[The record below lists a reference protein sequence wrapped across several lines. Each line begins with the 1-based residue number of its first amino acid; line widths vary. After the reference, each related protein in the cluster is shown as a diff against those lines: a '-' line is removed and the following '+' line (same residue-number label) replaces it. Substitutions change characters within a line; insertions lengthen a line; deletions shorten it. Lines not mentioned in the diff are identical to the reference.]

1 MRASGGNG
9 VRELNVVTAP
19 RAASWAFHEEDSGR
33 IRTVLLDFLRDASAR
48 TALLVDRAGQMLVT
62 VGETPTFD
70 PTAFASLTAADF
82 SANDQLA
89 RLLGESEFGTLFHQG
104 EKESLYLADI
114 ARRVILVVLFD
125 NRTTLGLVKLRMK
138 PAVHDLTTIF
148 TAMFTRDAGSDGRVG
163 TAFVGEAEDELD
175 KLFGI

>member
-1 MRASGGNG
+1 
-9 VRELNVVTAP
+9 VTAP
-19 RAASWAFHEEDSGR
+19 RAASWSFHEEDSAR
-33 IRTVLLDFLRDASAR
+33 IRGVLQDFLRDASAR
-48 TALLVDRAGQMLVT
+48 TALLVDRAGQMLIT
-62 VGETPTFD
+62 VGEPPTFD

-89 RLLGESEFGTLFHQG
+89 RLLGEPEFGTLFHQG

-138 PAVHDLTTIF
+138 AAVSDLTTIF
-148 TAMFTRDAGSDGRVG
+148 TAMFERTTDGASQVDK
-163 TAFVGEAEDELD
+163 AFLGEAEDELD
-175 KLFGI
+175 KLFGS

>member
-1 MRASGGNG
+1 M
-9 VRELNVVTAP
+9 TTP
-19 RAASWAFHEEDSGR
+19 RAASWAFHEEDSAK
-33 IRTVLLDFLRDASAR
+33 IRGVLTDFLRDASAR

-62 VGETPTFD
+62 VGETPSFD

-89 RLLGESEFGTLFHQG
+89 RLLGEPEFGALFHQG

-125 NRTTLGLVKLRMK
+125 NRTTLGLVKLRMRS
-138 PAVHDLTTIF
+138 AVTELTAIF
-148 TAMFTRDAGSDGRVG
+148 TTMFARESGATVRVDAG
-163 TAFVGEAEDELD
+163 FVGAAEDELD
-175 KLFGI
+175 KLFGG

>member
-1 MRASGGNG
+1 MTS
-9 VRELNVVTAP
+9 P
-19 RAASWAFHEEDSGR
+19 RAASWAFREEDSGR
-33 IRTVLLDFLRDASAR
+33 IRTVLTDFLRDASAR

-62 VGETPTFD
+62 AGETPTFD

-89 RLLGESEFGTLFHQG
+89 RLLGEPEFGTLFHQG

-138 PAVHDLTTIF
+138 PAVNELTALF
-148 TAMFTRDAGSDGRVG
+148 TAIFERDAGGDTGRVG
-163 TAFVGEAEDELD
+163 TDFVDDAEDELD
-175 KLFGI
+175 KLFGS